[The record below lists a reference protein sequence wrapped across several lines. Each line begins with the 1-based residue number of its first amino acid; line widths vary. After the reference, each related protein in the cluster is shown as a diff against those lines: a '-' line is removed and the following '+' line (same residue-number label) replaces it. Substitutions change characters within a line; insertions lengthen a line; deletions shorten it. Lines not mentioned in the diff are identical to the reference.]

1 LQPSQARLC
10 YSGVYMATPD
20 STDLCARLADDLD
33 THFTE
38 LVMDHQQL
46 VFGVAVRVTGDAAAA
61 EDVAQEVFVRAYR
74 AMRRYPEERVPE
86 LRLRPWLGRMTLN
99 LARNSIRGRRHHA
112 NVDDLAEIET
122 RNEEGPLQMIQRS
135 EEQRMWARLLAALPE
150 RYRLA
155 VALRHVDGLSYA
167 ELAETLGKPLGSV
180 KSDVHR
186 GIDLLRA
193 AYDAE
198 QRREIA

>member
-1 LQPSQARLC
+1 MC
-10 YSGVYMATPD
+10 YSGVYMATPETD
-20 STDLCARLADDLD
+20 DLCARLATNLD
-33 THFTE
+33 GHFTE

-46 VFGVAVRVTGDAAAA
+46 VYGVALRVVRDSAAA

-74 AMRRYPEERVPE
+74 AMRRYPDDRVRE

-99 LARNSIRGRRHHA
+99 LARNAIRGRRPTTDIEEVTDQPHSA
-112 NVDDLAEIET
+112 DD
-122 RNEEGPLQMIQRS
+122 GPLQLLQRT

-186 GIDLLRA
+186 GTALLRA

-198 QRREIA
+198 QRANAHLEAV

>member
-1 LQPSQARLC
+1 
-10 YSGVYMATPD
+10 MATAQ
-20 STDLCARLADDLD
+20 TEGLCARLATDLD
-33 THFTE
+33 GAFTE

-46 VFGVAVRVTGDAAAA
+46 VFGVALRVTRDTAAA

-74 AMRRYPEERVPE
+74 ALRRYPEERVRE

-99 LARNSIRGRRHHA
+99 LARNAIRGRRQHA
-112 NVDDLAEIET
+112 DVDGLAETEAGKD
-122 RNEEGPLQMIQRS
+122 EGPLQLLQRS
-135 EEQRMWARLLAALPE
+135 EEQRMWAGLLTALPE

-155 VALRHVDGLSYA
+155 VAMRHVDGLSYA